1 MPFRSSQ
8 EEAIDVLPSLPFY
21 LIIWLPSATWQSNL
35 THTASVPLSAACFA
49 LISAASQWACDGHN
63 AACCWS
69 LLASLSNTALLPSQ
83 PSVPPQGHPPGKGEL
98 KLCSF
103 PNLPEKFG
111 LILFSGFLC
120 VKRCGN
126 LLAHHQ
132 PLSHVAN
139 PEGCHLRRKMRGR
152 IWTWHMYVKD
162 QDTSVRCVIFKIR
175 ANNEAWAS
183 CLFLPPPKHC
193 MSVDKPVNFVVLL
206 FHVQNE
212 DDCYLLH
219 WAARRIKYRIRTT
232 QLLQCWVTQM

>member
-1 MPFRSSQ
+1 M
-8 EEAIDVLPSLPFY
+8 AIMRPVAGAC
-21 LIIWLPSATWQSNL
+21 WLPSVT
-35 THTASVPLSAACFA
+35 
-49 LISAASQWACDGHN
+49 
-63 AACCWS
+63 
-69 LLASLSNTALLPSQ
+69 Q
-83 PSVPPQGHPPGKGEL
+83 PSSRPNPQCHLRGTPQ
-98 KLCSF
+98 
-103 PNLPEKFG
+103 EKVSWNSA
-111 LILFSGFLC
+111 FSQTCQKRVCLGWFFFSFLC